1 MGFRIIDSVTGKV
14 IMEAADIAKL
24 IETIEKLGDQYVVKQ
39 LDIT

>member
-14 IMEAADIAKL
+14 IMDAADIAKL
-24 IETIEKLGDQYVVKQ
+24 IETIEKLCNRYEVKQ

>member
-14 IMEAADIAKL
+14 IMDAANIATL
-24 IETIEKLGDQYVVKQ
+24 IETIEKLGDRYEVKQ

>member
-1 MGFRIIDSVTGKV
+1 MGFRIIDSVTGEV
-14 IMEAADIAKL
+14 IMDAGDIASL